1 MKMNMF
7 IIYLNN
13 NPTKNIT
20 RRNFLEA
27 SPYDLMIPQ
36 LRRRAH
42 ALIVMVKVRTKPNID
57 KYVFWHVVDYN
68 LKNCLNFKKKYRLY
82 FTFLE
87 VKKKLNIKDL
97 SSDNTNT

>member
-1 MKMNMF
+1 MF

-27 SPYDLMIPQ
+27 LAYDLMNPQ

-57 KYVFWHVVDYN
+57 KYVFWHAVDYN
-68 LKNCLNFKKKYRLY
+68 LKNCLIFKKKYRFY

-87 VKKKLNIKDL
+87 VKKNSISK
-97 SSDNTNT
+97 T